1 MSIEK
6 RPNAALLR
14 EIRPKIGKYEI
25 TAMLGEGATGVVYE
39 AYDPDIERRVALKT
53 LHPHLLT
60 GKLGASLL
68 ARFKR
73 EAISAARC
81 VHPNVVTIL
90 DYGQHK
96 KRPYMVMEYVDGI
109 SVQRFMRQRLQQ
121 RRGISLKRS
130 LKIISGLLC
139 ALHAAQHFGIV
150 HRDVKASN
158 VLIARGGGR
167 IKLADF
173 GMARITENSDLTMIG
188 SMIGTPRYMAPEIR
202 FGLEAD
208 ARADVFSAAR
218 LLLELLR
225 MLPNSAVYPRARLPE
240 LAGMPP
246 GNRIDYASLYPA
258 ALIPVLVK
266 GLAADR
272 NRRYQSAA
280 ELMRA
285 IKKAL
290 PNLHQPVEGEIPA
303 SVDALAWQPVEAY
316 PASESEVDL
325 MTDLLADYMGP
336 IAPLIVEEHENRS
349 ASADNLALEIAR
361 EIPEP
366 VQQRAFLQQWQA
378 ISDSRRQAIEKREPK
393 IFPDM
398 GRSSLAP
405 GEVLD
410 KIGEEIAHYIEPIS
424 RTWLRQNAN
433 LNPRQKDKAE

>member
-1 MSIEK
+1 M
-6 RPNAALLR
+6 LR
-14 EIRPKIGKYEI
+14 EIRPRIGKYEI

-39 AYDPDIERRVALKT
+39 AYDPFIERRVALKT
-53 LHPHLLT
+53 LHPHLLV

-109 SVQRFMRQRLQQ
+109 SVQRFMRQRLQK
-121 RRGISLKRS
+121 RRGISLKRT
-130 LKIISGLLC
+130 LKIVSELLC
-139 ALHAAQHFGIV
+139 ALHAAHHFGIV

-158 VLIARGGGR
+158 VLITRGSGHV
-167 IKLADF
+167 KLADF

-188 SMIGTPRYMAPEIR
+188 SMIGTPRYMAPELR

-225 MLPNSAVYPRARLPE
+225 MLPNSSNYPRSRLPT
-240 LAGMPP
+240 LADMPP
-246 GNRIDYASLYPA
+246 GNRIDYSALYPT
-258 ALIPVLVK
+258 ALIPVLVR
-266 GLAADR
+266 GLEADR

-280 ELMRA
+280 EFMRA
-285 IKKAL
+285 IKDEL
-290 PNLHQPVEGEIPA
+290 PNLHQPTKGIVPA
-303 SVDALAWQPVEAY
+303 RADSHSWQPAEEY
-316 PASESEVDL
+316 PASESEMDL
-325 MTDLLADYMGP
+325 LTDLLADFMGP
-336 IAPLIVEEHENRS
+336 IASLIMEEYETRS
-349 ASADNLALEIAR
+349 ASADNLAVEIAR
-361 EIPEP
+361 EIPEAG
-366 VQQRAFLQQWQA
+366 QQQAFLRRWQT
-378 ISDSRRQAIEKREPK
+378 ISESRRASLEKREPS
-393 IFPDM
+393 IFPDSRRPHL
-398 GRSSLAP
+398 GA

-424 RTWLRQNAN
+424 KTWLKQNASRGGK
-433 LNPRQKDKAE
+433 PKDKTD